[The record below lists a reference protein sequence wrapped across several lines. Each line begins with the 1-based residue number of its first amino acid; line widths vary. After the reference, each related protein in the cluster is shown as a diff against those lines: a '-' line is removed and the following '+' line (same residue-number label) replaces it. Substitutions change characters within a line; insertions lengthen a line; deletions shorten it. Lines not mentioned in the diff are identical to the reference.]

1 MFLIGDTKL
10 LVRLCLNYCTLNKK
24 GEQSVLHPRTC
35 VKKFIYLCLLFICSF
50 MITLYSS
57 MYAKAFVN
65 LRPLADLI
73 KLCVEAKQI
82 RPFASVKSFIK
93 NAKTSEIL
101 VVCKNAAKSGE
112 AKLIVEIA
120 KEKGVIKVSSA
131 QAIEN
136 TLEKFGKRL
145 EVLKNNGVPYTQ
157 NVKEELYTKI
167 AERISSNKTLTNK
180 ELKAEI
186 DAIFKKGIVH
196 PVTKV
201 RYNEKGYPI
210 FKTAT
215 EVNLP
220 KDLHLARD
228 SKQFE
233 YANKELAAQIEKNPA
248 MAEKFTPRQLEY
260 IKNGRTPEGYTWH
273 HHEDSG
279 KLQLV
284 ETSVHQQTSHKGGRS
299 IWGGGKE
306 YR

>member
-1 MFLIGDTKL
+1 MLA
-10 LVRLCLNYCTLNKK
+10 
-24 GEQSVLHPRTC
+24 SRTC
-35 VKKFIYLCLLFICSF
+35 VKNFIFLCLLILCSF
-50 MITLYSS
+50 GIILHTSI
-57 MYAKAFVN
+57 YAKAFVN
-65 LRPLADLI
+65 VISLSDLL

-82 RPFASVKSFIK
+82 RPFKSVTSFVK
-93 NAKTSEIL
+93 NAKASEII
-101 VVCKNAAKSGE
+101 VICKNASKSGDF
-112 AKLIVEIA
+112 KIIVEIA
-120 KEKGVIKVSSA
+120 KEKGVIKTSSA

-136 TLEKFGKRL
+136 TLYKFSKRL
-145 EVLKNNGVPYTQ
+145 EVLKNNNVPYTQ

-167 AERISSNKTLTNK
+167 AERISNNKQLTNK

-186 DAIFKKGIVH
+186 VAIFKNGIVH

-201 RYNEKGYPI
+201 RYSEKGYPI
-210 FKTAT
+210 FKAAT

-220 KDLHLARD
+220 KYLYFARD
-228 SKQFE
+228 AKQFE
-233 YANKELAAQIEKNPA
+233 YATKELAAQIEKNPA
-248 MAEKFTPRQLEY
+248 LAEKFTPRQIEY

-284 ETSVHQQTSHKGGRS
+284 ETSVHQQTAHKGGRS